1 MINSTQT
8 VWLSVDQ
15 TPYVDNYW
23 QGINL
28 DSAESQAVQEHND
41 GKTRRF
47 PITGGDNVR
56 RNTGNATL
64 ERDENTRTD

>member
-15 TPYVDNYW
+15 TPYIHIATTGYTDKEFFADLNKA
-23 QGINL
+23 GKEL
-28 DSAESQAVQEHND
+28 DEMGRQAVQEHND

-47 PITGGDNVR
+47 PCEHDDLKSR
-56 RNTGNATL
+56 R
-64 ERDENTRTD
+64 